1 MSIAALLSPPADN
14 ARLTAWRPALLAL
27 LAGAALAELLL
38 LRFALRVGPM
48 LRGNEEYAELF
59 RRVQGL
65 GVVALNLATLLGTA
79 LLALMAIRWLGQ
91 PRSAAWVAALAAL
104 GFAGTMAAAVAG
116 GAMVGT
122 AWTAGM
128 SIMALTTAWIAM
140 TAQGR
145 FRLLPTLVLVTY
157 VVVDVSYLSQTMG
170 VPESSPGFG
179 WMFFLGETL
188 AVLVAVCAAPA
199 EWPGWQPRAAALAL
213 VAVALFS
220 GLVAFQRPIASAMAM
235 WNFSFS
241 LFLPL
246 PLYAAALGSYAYA
259 VLGLWSR
266 GGLARQKALGLLL
279 IALGGLKL
287 DYTYYQLLAV
297 VGFLAL
303 LQAYEAAPAADS
315 LVSPGN
321 ATKAA
326 ATRASSPE
334 RVVL

>member
-14 ARLTAWRPALLAL
+14 ARLTAWRPPLLSL
-27 LAGAALAELLL
+27 VAGAALAELLL
-38 LRFALRVGPM
+38 LRFALRMGPM

-65 GVVALNLATLLGTA
+65 GVVALNLAMLSGMV
-79 LLALMAIRWLGQ
+79 LLALMAIGWLGER
-91 PRSAAWVAALAAL
+91 RSPAYMAAVATLAI
-104 GFAGTMAAAVAG
+104 AGAMAAAVVG
-116 GAMVGT
+116 GATVGT
-122 AWTAGM
+122 AWTSGISTA
-128 SIMALTTAWIAM
+128 ALATAWM
-140 TAQGR
+140 AQVAHGR
-145 FRLLPTLVLVTY
+145 FRLLPTLALVTY
-157 VVVDVSYLSQTMG
+157 AVLAVSYVGQAVMVL
-170 VPESSPGFG
+170 EAAPGFA
-179 WMFFLGETL
+179 WMFFLGEGL
-188 AVLVAVCAAPA
+188 AVLFALCTAPA

-213 VAVALFS
+213 AAVALFS
-220 GLVAFQRPIASAMAM
+220 GLVAFQRPVASAMAM

-266 GGLARQKALGLLL
+266 GGAGRHKALGLLL

-303 LQAYEAAPAADS
+303 LQAYEAAPAVKSVTSQD
-315 LVSPGN
+315 N
-321 ATKAA
+321 AMKAA

-334 RVVL
+334 RAVL